1 MRNWILL
8 AGILVGVLAP
18 GEAPA
23 SLCLRNEFN
32 EVYVIDLVGFG
43 GPFFTLGGEWV
54 ILGPSGGGGHPFI
67 GTAHLRPDGKVHFS
81 LIIGQAGSG
90 LSGPLVLEGL
100 LNPPTF
106 TTGTATERGVVG
118 AESSFTRT
126 LGPAS
131 ACPPL
136 ID

>member
-1 MRNWILL
+1 MRHWIVL

-18 GEAPA
+18 GKAPA
-23 SLCLRNEFN
+23 SLCLHNEFL
-32 EVYVIDLVGFG
+32 EIYVIDLVGFG

-54 ILGPSGGGGHPFI
+54 IGGAPGGGGHPFI

-90 LSGPLVLEGL
+90 LSGPLVLEGT
-100 LNPPTF
+100 LNPPSF
-106 TTGTATERGVVG
+106 TTGTATERSVVG
-118 AESSFTRT
+118 TESTGTRT
-126 LGPAS
+126 LGPA